1 MITALVA
8 SYILAALL
16 TARWFY
22 RINADNGNIDTSS
35 INDIALSATITMLIG
50 AFWPIVWAWLAALRF
65 IVNPK
70 GDTES

>member
-8 SYILAALL
+8 GYIIAALL

-22 RINADNGNIDTSS
+22 RINADNGNIDTTN
-35 INDIALSATITMLIG
+35 INDINLSVAITLLIG
-50 AFWPIVWAWLAALRF
+50 AFWPLVWAWLAALRF

-70 GDTES
+70 GDTK